1 MFDNS
6 DFHENLDF
14 KDSLDFI
21 DHQYHINLFLINDD
35 IEQIKYTSL
44 NDL

>member
-1 MFDNS
+1 MFDNP
-6 DFHENLDF
+6 DFHENSDF

-21 DHQYHINLFLINDD
+21 DHQYHLNLFLIKDD
-35 IEQIKYTSL
+35 IKEMKYTSL